1 VKKNSLYITQ
11 SILNSYAILFFSQNR
26 VLAILL
32 LLVSFFNPAAGLT
45 GLLCT
50 AASIALISLMGY
62 HRESIQSGLY
72 SFNSLLLGIGFGT
85 FYHFNTSFWLWLVAA
100 CLLTVTLTVVLTAWF
115 GKYGLPVLSLPFI
128 LAFWLVLLAA
138 NGYTGMGLL
147 QKESY
152 LLTELYTGGN
162 AYITHFLSSI
172 DKVCFGQYPDLFF
185 RSISSI
191 FFQNSIVAGMVMSI
205 GLFIHSRIGFS
216 LLIIGFITAC
226 LFNHFTGV
234 YPEGISH
241 YHLGANFMMVSV
253 AIGGFFLIPS
263 VRSYLWAIVTVPVA
277 FLLVTALTRVLGVH
291 NLPIFSLPF
300 CLLTIALL
308 YFFMLRVNPGKLQLT
323 PIQHY
328 SPEINLYQYLNG
340 QERLQD
346 LQYLRFNLPF
356 IGTWTVSQ
364 GYNGGITHKDEWGQA
379 LDFVIVDEDKA
390 TYKNPGT
397 RPEHFYC
404 FNKPVLACADGVV
417 EDLVNHIHD
426 NEIGQVNTEQN
437 WGNTVVIKHLT
448 GLYTKVSHLKQN
460 SIKVKIGDYVKQG
473 DLLGLCGNSGRSP
486 EPHLHFQVQVTP
498 YIGSKT
504 LAYPFAYYTSNDSD
518 GQKLYSF
525 EIPTEGME
533 LQTVDMNAPLKQAFT
548 WQPGYTAKIK
558 ADNGKTETVEV
569 FTDAY
574 NHSYITSKETG
585 ATGYFINNGTAFYFT
600 GFYGDDTSLLY
611 YFYLAAYK
619 VVFTA
624 DNNVVASDAYPLQ
637 LKSLQT
643 SIWLH
648 DIIAPFYQFI
658 KRTYQS
664 YSTYQHQQLTIHST
678 GYKQVLDNKKE
689 VMIATINITDNAL
702 QSFSINLNGT
712 TLTAQWQTENI
723 F

>member
-1 VKKNSLYITQ
+1 MKKNILYYIN
-11 SILNSYAILFFSQNR
+11 SVLNSYAILFFSQNR
-26 VLAILL
+26 VLAVLL

-50 AASIALISLMGY
+50 CAAVALVSLMGY
-62 HRESIQSGLY
+62 QRESIQMGLY
-72 SFNSLLLGIGFGT
+72 SFNALLLGIGFGT
-85 FYHFNTSFWLWLVAA
+85 FYHFNSSFWLWLVAA

-138 NGYTGMGLL
+138 NGYAGMGLQ

-152 LLTELYTGGN
+152 MLTELYTGGN
-162 AYITHFLSSI
+162 TSIVNFLSNI
-172 DKVCFGQYPDLFF
+172 DKVCFGKYPDLFF
-185 RSISSI
+185 RSVSSI
-191 FFQNSIVAGMVMSI
+191 FFQNSIVAGLVMSI

-216 LLIIGFITAC
+216 LLLIGFITAC
-226 LFNHFTGV
+226 VFNKLTGV

-263 VRSYLWAIVTVPVA
+263 VRSYLWAIMIMPVA
-277 FLLVTALTRVLGVH
+277 FLLVNALTRILGVH

-300 CLLTIALL
+300 CLLTIGLL

-346 LQYLRFNLPF
+346 LKYLRLNLPF
-356 IGTWTVSQ
+356 IGSWTVSQ
-364 GYNGGITHKDEWGQA
+364 GYNGGITHQDEWGQA
-379 LDFVIVDEDKA
+379 LDFVIIDEDKS
-390 TYKNPGT
+390 TYRDAGT

-417 EDLVNHIHD
+417 EEVVNHIQD
-426 NEIGQVNTEQN
+426 NEIGMVNTEQN
-437 WGNTVVIKHLT
+437 WGNTVVIKHVE
-448 GLYTKVSHLKQN
+448 GFYTKLSHLKQH
-460 SIKVKIGDYVKQG
+460 SVKVKIGDYVKQG
-473 DLLGLCGNSGRSP
+473 DMLGLCGNSGRSP
-486 EPHLHFQVQVTP
+486 EPHLHFQAQVTP

-504 LAYPFAYYTSNDSD
+504 LGYPFAYYISNDAD
-518 GQKLYSF
+518 GQKLHSF
-525 EIPTEGME
+525 ETPAEGAE
-533 LQTVDMNAPLKQAFT
+533 LQPVDMNIQLKQAFT
-548 WQPGYTAKIK
+548 WQPGYTAKLTG
-558 ADNGKTETVEV
+558 DNGKTETVEV

-574 NHSYITSKETG
+574 NHLYMASKETG
-585 ATGYFINNGTAFYFT
+585 ATIYFINNGTAFYFT
-600 GFYGDDTSLLY
+600 GFYGNDSSLLY

-624 DNNVVASDAYPLQ
+624 DNDVTATDVYPLQ
-637 LKSLQT
+637 IKNLQAG
-643 SIWLH
+643 IWLH
-648 DIIAPFYQFI
+648 DLIAPFFQFI
-658 KRTYQS
+658 KRSYQS
-664 YSTYQHQQLTIHST
+664 QSTYQQQQLIISSR
-678 GYKQVLDNKKE
+678 GYKELLGSKKE
-689 VMIATINITDNAL
+689 VMDASIHIADHTIKAFT
-702 QSFSINLNGT
+702 INLNGQKI
-712 TLTAQWQTENI
+712 TAQWQTENI

>member
-1 VKKNSLYITQ
+1 MKKNILYTIK

-26 VLAILL
+26 VLAVLL
-32 LLVSFFNPAAGLT
+32 LLVSFFNPEAGLA

-50 AASIALISLMGY
+50 CASIALVSLMGY
-62 HRESIQSGLY
+62 HRESIQTGLY

-85 FYHFNTSFWLWLVAA
+85 FYHLNTPFWLWLVAA

-115 GKYGLPVLSLPFI
+115 GKYDLPVLSIPFI
-128 LAFWLVLLAA
+128 VSFWLVLLAA
-138 NGYTGMGLL
+138 NGYASMGLQ

-152 LLTELYTGGN
+152 LLTELYAGGSASVTN
-162 AYITHFLSSI
+162 FLASI
-172 DKVCFGQYPDLFF
+172 DKISLGYYPDLFF
-185 RSISSI
+185 RSVSSI
-191 FFQNSIVAGMVMSI
+191 FFQNSIIAGMVMSI

-216 LLIIGFITAC
+216 LLIIGFVTAC
-226 LFNHFTGV
+226 LFNHLTGV
-234 YPEGISH
+234 YPDGISH
-241 YHLGANFMMVSV
+241 YHLGANFMMVSLG
-253 AIGGFFLIPS
+253 IGSFFLIPS
-263 VRSYLWAIVTVPVA
+263 ARSFLWAVVAVPVT
-277 FLLVTALTRVLGVH
+277 FLLVNALTRVLGVH

-340 QERLQD
+340 RERLQD
-346 LQYLRFNLPF
+346 LQYLRLNLPF
-356 IGTWTVSQ
+356 IGSWTVSQ

-379 LDFVIVDEDKA
+379 LDFVIMDEDKI
-390 TYKNPGT
+390 TFKSPGT

-404 FNKPVLACADGVV
+404 FNKPVLACADGVI
-417 EDLVNHIHD
+417 EDVVNHIHD

-437 WGNTVVIKHLT
+437 WGNTVVIKHAT
-448 GLYTKVSHLKQN
+448 GFYTKVSHLKQN

-486 EPHLHFQVQVTP
+486 EPHLHFQAQVTP
-498 YIGSKT
+498 YISSKT
-504 LAYPFAYYTSNDSD
+504 LAYPFAYYISGDSER
-518 GQKLYSF
+518 QKLHSF
-525 EIPTEGME
+525 EIPTEGMVLE
-533 LQTVDMNAPLKQAFT
+533 TVDINTQLKQAFT
-548 WQPGYTAKIK
+548 WQPGYTAKVIGS
-558 ADNGKTETVEV
+558 NSKTETVEV

-585 ATGYFINNGTAFYFT
+585 ATIYFINNGTAFYFT
-600 GFYGDDTSLLY
+600 GFYGDSSSLLY

-624 DNNVVASDAYPLQ
+624 DNNVVATDAYPLQ
-637 LKSLQT
+637 LKNLQT
-643 SIWLH
+643 GIWLH
-648 DIIAPFYQFI
+648 DIIAPFYQYI

-664 YSTYQHQQLTIHST
+664 YSIYQHQQLTIHAA
-678 GYKQVLDNKKE
+678 GYKQVLDNKKKI
-689 VMIATINITDNAL
+689 MNASINITDSGL

-712 TLTAQWQTENI
+712 KITAQWQTENI